1 MNSDNLLMIFVKNPE
16 LGKVKTRLASTIGE
30 EKALEVYK
38 TLLAHTSTIV
48 NSIGFDKAV
57 FYSDSITHNDL
68 WTNEKCQKN
77 LQEGEDLG
85 EKMLSAFTFAFAI
98 GYKNVVIIGS
108 DCIQLTAKIIEEA
121 FELLIP
127 ACLPAGQAGPADRS
141 NDVVIGPAKD
151 GGYYLLGMN
160 KLYKE
165 LFQNKKW
172 SSENVLLDTLI
183 DLKKRNV
190 PYKLLETL
198 SDVDHEEDLGELRK
212 LIGKNQD

>member
-1 MNSDNLLMIFVKNPE
+1 MNSDNILMIFVKNPE

-30 EKALEVYK
+30 GNALEVYK
-38 TLLAHTSTIV
+38 TLLAHTCTIV

-68 WTNEKCQKN
+68 WNDEKFQKY

-108 DCIQLTAKIIEEA
+108 DCIQLTTKIIEEA
-121 FELLIP
+121 FELLI
-127 ACLPAGQAGPADRS
+127 S

-165 LFQNKKW
+165 LFQNKIW

-183 DLKKRNV
+183 DLKKINV
-190 PYKLLETL
+190 SYKLLKTL
-198 SDVDHEEDLGELRK
+198 SDVDREEDLGELRK
-212 LIGKNQD
+212 LIGKTER

>member
-68 WTNEKCQKN
+68 WNNEKFQKY
-77 LQEGEDLG
+77 LQQGEDLG